1 MNVLLAED
9 DKRLGK
15 LIIHMLQKNPEFKA
29 DWVTDGEDAYNYIAL
44 YHYDIIILD
53 WMMPGASG
61 IEICAALRKN
71 RYNGGILML
80 TARGEL
86 SDRVEGL
93 DAGADDY
100 LIKPFEFDELF
111 ARIRALSRRNNAP
124 IKQEIVNIEGFI
136 IDHTNYT
143 VNYKGKEVRLTP
155 REFNLLDLLVKNR
168 GQIVTREI
176 IFDRVWGHDV
186 EVTNNAIDASIKLL
200 RKKIDISNEETL
212 IKSIRGVGFKFDI

>member
-1 MNVLLAED
+1 
-9 DKRLGK
+9 
-15 LIIHMLQKNPEFKA
+15 MLNKKPELKV
-29 DWVTDGEDAYNYIAL
+29 DWVTDGEDAYSYIDS

-61 IEICAALRKN
+61 IEICKVIRKN
-71 RYNGGILML
+71 GYNSGILML

-111 ARIRALSRRNNAP
+111 ARIRALSRRNNAA
-124 IKQEIVNIEGFI
+124 IKKDIVNIKGFI

-143 VNYKGKEVRLTP
+143 INYNGKEIRLTP
-155 REFNLLDLLVKNR
+155 REFNLLDLLVQNR

-176 IFDRVWGHDV
+176 IFDRVWGHDAD
-186 EVTNNAIDASIKLL
+186 VTNNAIDASIKLL
-200 RKKIDISNEETL
+200 RKKIDISKEETL
-212 IKSIRGVGFKFDI
+212 IKSIRGVGFKFEI